1 MEVEKM
7 KVIKEAWCTDC
18 NRWEKQEYRGTL
30 ADGSQL
36 FLCLECGCENT
47 VEDSEED
54 SEQSNQ
60 CKYNINDCKNQAG
73 RNIGLFLS

>member
-7 KVIKEAWCTDC
+7 KVIKEVWCTDC

-47 VEDSEED
+47 VEDS
-54 SEQSNQ
+54 
-60 CKYNINDCKNQAG
+60 NINDCENRA
-73 RNIGLFLS
+73 